1 MLRVGLAQIDIKIG
15 DREANRQRVVDWMRE
30 YYEPSCEPTAI
41 VLPEIWDVG
50 YDLKNAGSLAD
61 PEGKWAAEFLGGLA
75 REYGVWFIGGSVMAG
90 TFRGPVNRAQ
100 VINPAGELVSDY
112 DKVHLIPL
120 MDEPDYL
127 RAGNSGC
134 TFDWEGTKAGCV
146 ICYDIRF
153 CEWLRKYAVEGAGVL
168 FVSAEWPKIRIDHWK
183 AILRVRAIENMMYVV
198 ACNRVGETEGT
209 LFGGS
214 SMVIDPWG
222 EILYEGTEGEE
233 GRFVSFD
240 PAKVGEIRDHL
251 KVFDMRRPDL
261 YSKPIG

>member
-1 MLRVGLAQIDIKIG
+1 MLRVGLAQIDIEMG
-15 DREANRQRVVDWMRE
+15 NRGANYQRVKDWMRE
-30 YYEPSCEPTAI
+30 FVEPSSEETAI

-50 YDLKNAGSLAD
+50 YDLENAGSLAD
-61 PEGKWAAEFLGGLA
+61 PEGRSAAEFLGNLA
-75 REYGVWFIGGSVMAG
+75 REYGVWFVGGSVMAG
-90 TFRGPVNRAQ
+90 TSKGPVNRAQ
-100 VINPAGELVSDY
+100 VINPEGKLVGHY

-120 MDEPDYL
+120 MDEPEYL
-127 RAGNSGC
+127 RAGDSGC
-134 TFDWEGTKAGCV
+134 AFDWGGTKAGCV

-153 CEWLRKYAVEGAGVL
+153 CEWLRKYAVEGTGVL

-198 ACNRVGETEGT
+198 ACNRVGESKGT

-222 EILYEGTEGEE
+222 EILYEGGETEE
-233 GRFVSFD
+233 GRFITFD
-240 PAKVGEIRDHL
+240 PAKVEEIRKHL

-261 YSKPIG
+261 YCRPIG